1 LREARVST
9 FALVSGSLFRK
20 AERKTSKAGKAYVT
34 ATVRAV
40 AGNESEFWRL
50 IVFSETAQAELMR
63 LADGD
68 KLSAQGSMKI
78 ELYRANDGSE
88 KISRTLLADGVLTL
102 KPQPRERKPKP
113 AERAQQAPDPNGRRD
128 FDDSIPF

>member
-1 LREARVST
+1 MST
-9 FALVSGSLFRK
+9 FALISGSLFRNP
-20 AERKTSKAGKAYVT
+20 ERKTSKAGKAYAT
-34 ATVRAV
+34 ATVKAV

-50 IVFSETAQAELMR
+50 IVFSESAQAELMR

-88 KISRTLLADGVLTL
+88 KISRTLMADGVLAL
-102 KPQPRERKPKP
+102 KPAPREKKPKP
-113 AERAQQAPDPNGRRD
+113 EPAAAKTENGTQNGRD
-128 FDDSIPF
+128 FDDPVPF

>member
-1 LREARVST
+1 MST
-9 FALVSGSLFRK
+9 FALIAGSLFRNP
-20 AERKTSKAGKAYVT
+20 ERKTSKAGKAYVT
-34 ATVRAV
+34 ATVKAVV

-50 IVFSETAQAELMR
+50 IVFSESAQAELMR

-88 KISRTLLADGVLTL
+88 KISRTLMADGVLAL
-102 KPQPRERKPKP
+102 KPSPREKKLKLESAGVR
-113 AERAQQAPDPNGRRD
+113 AENGTQGGRD
-128 FDDSIPF
+128 FDDPVPF